1 LPSADGGTLYGFHWP
16 VENPGAT
23 ILIVHGLGEHIHR
36 FEHLAKRYND
46 AGMAVAGF
54 DHPGHGQSSG
64 KRGHARNLDDLL
76 ANIHQMVAEVKKRH
90 PDTPIFLH
98 GQSMGG
104 NLALHYGLRHPE
116 AIRGIIASSPWIQLA
131 FPDPAAKVAIGR
143 LLRGIWPSLALS
155 TGLDARKISRI
166 PEVVQAY
173 KTDPLV
179 HDKISAA
186 LGMTI
191 LDAAAVLHE
200 LAGAY
205 PVPLLLLHGDADG
218 LTSHSASAAFAQRV
232 NGDVTF
238 HSWPG
243 AYHELH
249 NEPEQAAV
257 FAVGL
262 DWLRRG
268 GEEELRRGG
277 VEERR
282 S

>member
-1 LPSADGGTLYGFHWP
+1 MTKASFTLPSSDGGTLYGFHWP
-16 VENPGAT
+16 VENPRSI

-76 ANIHQMVAEVKKRH
+76 ANIHHVVAEVKKRH
-90 PDTPIFLH
+90 PDTPVFLH

-104 NLALHYGLRHPE
+104 NLAMHYGLQHPE
-116 AIRGIIASSPWIQLA
+116 AIRGVLASSPWIRLA
-131 FPDPAAKVAIGR
+131 FPDPKSKVAIGQ
-143 LLRGIWPSLALS
+143 LLSSIWPSMSLA
-155 TGLDARKISRI
+155 TGLVARNISRI

-173 KTDPLV
+173 ITDPLV
-179 HDKISAA
+179 HNRISAS
-186 LGMTI
+186 LGMTM
-191 LDAAAVLHE
+191 LRAARMLNEFAAV
-200 LAGAY
+200 Y

-218 LTSHSASAAFAQRV
+218 LTSHNASADFAQRV
-232 NGDVTF
+232 SGNVAF
-238 HSWPG
+238 RSWPG

-262 DWLRRG
+262 AWVEG
-268 GEEELRRGG
+268 ELR
-277 VEERR
+277 